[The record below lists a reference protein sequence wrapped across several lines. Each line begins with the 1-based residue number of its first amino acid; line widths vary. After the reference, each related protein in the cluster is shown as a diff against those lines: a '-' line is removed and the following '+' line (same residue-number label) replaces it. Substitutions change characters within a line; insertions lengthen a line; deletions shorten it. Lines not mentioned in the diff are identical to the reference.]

1 MFTEKAKRVVLHG
14 TSREEKN
21 TIFQVNAQFFKP
33 SGRYLLDPYRGRSP
47 LSTAAVVA
55 KLRTHTKKTG
65 SFAKQQNKYIDDISL
80 SNDKACPLPP
90 TYYITAV
97 HKYNNRVTAV
107 TNFTTVIRTYLR
119 SL

>member
-1 MFTEKAKRVVLHG
+1 MELLGKK
-14 TSREEKN
+14 KN

-55 KLRTHTKKTG
+55 KLRTHKKKTG

-90 TYYITAV
+90 TYLLYYCCTQIQQSSNRSN
-97 HKYNNRVTAV
+97 KFYNSY
-107 TNFTTVIRTYLR
+107 TYLPSIFIDIAR
-119 SL
+119 

>member
-14 TSREEKN
+14 TSRKKKN

-55 KLRTHTKKTG
+55 KLRTHKKKPAA
-65 SFAKQQNKYIDDISL
+65 SQSNKTNISMTFPYQTIKPVL
-80 SNDKACPLPP
+80 SLPIILLL
-90 TYYITAV
+90 Y
-97 HKYNNRVTAV
+97 
-107 TNFTTVIRTYLR
+107 TNTTIE
-119 SL
+119 

>member
-14 TSREEKN
+14 NSRKKKN

-55 KLRTHTKKTG
+55 KLRTQKKPAA
-65 SFAKQQNKYIDDISL
+65 SQSNKTNISMTFPYQTIKPVL
-80 SNDKACPLPP
+80 SLPIMLLL
-90 TYYITAV
+90 Y
-97 HKYNNRVTAV
+97 
-107 TNFTTVIRTYLR
+107 TNTTIE
-119 SL
+119 

>member
-1 MFTEKAKRVVLHG
+1 MELLGRRK
-14 TSREEKN
+14 KN

-55 KLRTHTKKTG
+55 KLRTHKKKTRETAA
-65 SFAKQQNKYIDDISL
+65 SQSNKTNISMTFPYQTIKPVL
-80 SNDKACPLPP
+80 SLPI
-90 TYYITAV
+90 TYITAV

>member
-1 MFTEKAKRVVLHG
+1 MELLGRK
-14 TSREEKN
+14 KN

-55 KLRTHTKKTG
+55 KLRTQKKPAA
-65 SFAKQQNKYIDDISL
+65 SQSNKTNISMTFPYQTIKPVL
-80 SNDKACPLPP
+80 SLPI
-90 TYYITAV
+90 TYITAV

>member
-14 TSREEKN
+14 NSRKKKN

-55 KLRTHTKKTG
+55 KLRTHKKKPAA
-65 SFAKQQNKYIDDISL
+65 SQSNKTNISMTFPYQTIKPVL
-80 SNDKACPLPP
+80 SLLPIILLL
-90 TYYITAV
+90 Y
-97 HKYNNRVTAV
+97 
-107 TNFTTVIRTYLR
+107 TNTTIE
-119 SL
+119 

>member
-55 KLRTHTKKTG
+55 KLRTHTKKKPAA
-65 SFAKQQNKYIDDISL
+65 SQSNKTNISMTFPYQTIKPVL
-80 SNDKACPLPP
+80 SLLPIILLL
-90 TYYITAV
+90 Y
-97 HKYNNRVTAV
+97 
-107 TNFTTVIRTYLR
+107 TNTTIE
-119 SL
+119 

>member
-14 TSREEKN
+14 TSRKKKN

-55 KLRTHTKKTG
+55 KLRTQKKPAA
-65 SFAKQQNKYIDDISL
+65 SQSNKTNISMTFPYQTIKPVL
-80 SNDKACPLPP
+80 SLLPIILLL
-90 TYYITAV
+90 Y
-97 HKYNNRVTAV
+97 
-107 TNFTTVIRTYLR
+107 TNTTIE
-119 SL
+119 